1 MINIDIENLKNNS
14 MISQY
19 IKNIDENTSY
29 FIVTNNDEVL
39 LITSIKYLSWDSD
52 IFNKKIGLYETHF
65 GEYSDYY
72 NKKLFDKI
80 DEFCKAE
87 GYNCIF
93 AKVGTNNYKN
103 MHVLESYGYK
113 IMDTIVTLKNEKIYN
128 SEIKM
133 PGEYSYR
140 ILNEDDISEVVDI
153 IDNLYSYGRFFVD
166 SNLDNEKVN
175 ELYKNWIINEI
186 KNIDVDVLGIE
197 QDSKILGFISCKYK
211 NTYEID
217 EKQMLISLVGI
228 SKLSQGQ
235 GLGKILMKYALYNAN
250 IKKIKK
256 VSVGTQ
262 IDNIKALNLYT
273 SCGFKI
279 ESSIS
284 SFHKNY
290 EF

>member
-1 MINIDIENLKNNS
+1 MISIHIENIKENFMINK
-14 MISQY
+14 Y
-19 IKNIDENTSY
+19 INNIDENSNY

-39 LITSIKYLSWDSD
+39 LISSIKYLSWDSD
-52 IFNKKIGLYETHF
+52 IFNKKIGLYEIHH
-65 GEYSDYY
+65 GEYSDSY
-72 NKKLFDKI
+72 NKKLFEQI
-80 DEFCKAE
+80 DEFCKKE

-93 AKVGTNNYKN
+93 TKVETTNYKN
-103 MHVLESYGYK
+103 MHVLESCGYK
-113 IMDTIVTLKNEKIYN
+113 IMDTIVTLKNENIDDYKI
-128 SEIKM
+128 KL
-133 PGEYSYR
+133 PDEYSYR
-140 ILNEDDISEVVDI
+140 IINNNDKLEVLDI

-186 KNIDVDVLGIE
+186 KNKEVDVLGIE
-197 QDSKILGFISCKYK
+197 KEGKLVGFISCKYR
-211 NTYEID
+211 NICDID
-217 EKQMLISLVGI
+217 EKQVVISLVGI

-235 GLGKILMKYALYNAN
+235 GLGKILMKYDIDNAKA
-250 IKKIKK
+250 KKIKK
-256 VSVGTQ
+256 ISVGTQ

-290 EF
+290 DI

>member
-1 MINIDIENLKNNS
+1 MINIDIENSKNNS

-72 NKKLFDKI
+72 NTKLFDKI
-80 DEFCKAE
+80 DEFCKVE

-93 AKVGTNNYKN
+93 TKVGTNNYKN

-128 SEIKM
+128 SEMKM
-133 PGEYSYR
+133 SDEYSYR
-140 ILNEDDISEVVDI
+140 VLNEDDISEVVDI

-186 KNIDVDVLGIE
+186 KNEDVDVLGIE
-197 QDSKILGFISCKYK
+197 QDSKILGFISCKYQS
-211 NTYEID
+211 THEID
-217 EKQMLISLVGI
+217 EEQMIISLVGI

-250 IKKIKK
+250 IKKIKRIR
-256 VSVGTQ
+256 VGTQ

-290 EF
+290 KS